1 MKILFANMLEPMIV
15 KGHRNFDS
23 KIINYLSEI
32 SELVVV
38 CPQSWYVDLP
48 GIVKVYNIS
57 NYSNLSGR
65 RSYYGYTFNIIN
77 CVCRLDKL
85 FDFDY
90 ILFESFENYLIVYA
104 LFKIRNARTR
114 VYIMH
119 HNNVDNI
126 ESNIKA
132 NMMFKLYCKRV
143 NHITLDEFISNHLI
157 DIYGLNRK
165 IVHYIPH
172 PMCNTLNKNSLTRVF
187 DCVGISNSNE
197 EEWIEE
203 FIKLE
208 EREAWFLNHN
218 KKVVFRSRFNKFD
231 NGFLKVIK
239 EYIKDED
246 YLYYYSNAKSV
257 FLPFPKNFHYRM
269 SGSLVD
275 SISNYSVV
283 IGTDIPLINWFSYK
297 YPTICKKVKDITDF
311 LRFLEKEEYNV
322 KESEFNDFIYE
333 HSDQSV
339 KNVLNSIFINRG

>member
-114 VYIMH
+114 VYIMQ
-119 HNNVDNI
+119 
-126 ESNIKA
+126 
-132 NMMFKLYCKRV
+132 
-143 NHITLDEFISNHLI
+143 
-157 DIYGLNRK
+157 
-165 IVHYIPH
+165 
-172 PMCNTLNKNSLTRVF
+172 
-187 DCVGISNSNE
+187 
-197 EEWIEE
+197 
-203 FIKLE
+203 
-208 EREAWFLNHN
+208 
-218 KKVVFRSRFNKFD
+218 
-231 NGFLKVIK
+231 
-239 EYIKDED
+239 
-246 YLYYYSNAKSV
+246 
-257 FLPFPKNFHYRM
+257 
-269 SGSLVD
+269 
-275 SISNYSVV
+275 
-283 IGTDIPLINWFSYK
+283 IGRAH
-297 YPTICKKVKDITDF
+297 V
-311 LRFLEKEEYNV
+311 
-322 KESEFNDFIYE
+322 
-333 HSDQSV
+333 
-339 KNVLNSIFINRG
+339 